1 MTHRYATCNSGIVAY
16 DVNLSNILKLYNS
29 VQNNKHFKK

>member
-1 MTHRYATCNSGIVAY
+1 MTHQHAMCNSGIVAH
-16 DVNLSNILKLYNS
+16 DVNLSNILKLHSS